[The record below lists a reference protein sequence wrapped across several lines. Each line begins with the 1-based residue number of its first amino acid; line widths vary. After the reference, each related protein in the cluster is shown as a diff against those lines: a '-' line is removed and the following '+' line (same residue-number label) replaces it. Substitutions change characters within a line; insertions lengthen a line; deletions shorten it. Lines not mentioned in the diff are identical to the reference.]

1 MRMKA
6 MIGGMAMLALAG
18 CASMG
23 AGPAPR
29 ESATL
34 LTATATVESVDMA
47 TREVALRTPE
57 GELLN
62 ITAGPEVRNLAQVE
76 PGDQVEF
83 DYFESV
89 VVSMADSADPVA
101 SAAVVAGRAPE
112 GDRPGAMAAVAT
124 DFVVEFV
131 SYNPNTAQATFI
143 TPNGETRRVTVQ
155 PQFRQFAE
163 TRRTGDRINIALT
176 EAVAVMINE
185 TAS

>member
-34 LTATATVESVDMA
+34 LTATATVESVDMT
-47 TREVALRTPE
+47 TREVALRSPE
-57 GELLN
+57 GELLT
-62 ITAGPEVRNLAQVE
+62 ITAGPEVRNLAQLEV
-76 PGDQVEF
+76 GDQVEF

-89 VVSMADSADPVA
+89 VVGMAESSDPVA
-101 SAAVVAGRAPE
+101 SSAVIAARAPE
-112 GDRPGAMAAVAT
+112 GERPGAMAVVAS
-124 DFVVEFV
+124 DFVVEFI
-131 SYNPNTAQATFI
+131 SYNPNTAQATI
-143 TPNGETRRVTVQ
+143 VTPSGETRRITVQ
-155 PQFRQFAE
+155 PEFRQFAT
-163 TRRTGDRINIALT
+163 TRRTGDRISVAIT
-176 EAVAVMINE
+176 EAVAVLINE